1 MDGRLVFILLIG
13 DVSLRQCPS
22 VRVCSVLFCSISFC
36 AFLFCS
42 VLFCSVLFCSFLF
55 VPLPFSCCDALVCL
69 LAALCVRLLA
79 WLFRFYELFACLRAH
94 SIERSW
100 ACALGFL
107 WVAGDAL
114 CRCCTCLLRCL
125 LARLK
130 AAVVLCLLVSV
141 IGCQGRARLLDYLLG
156 CVTACLHDLIA
167 CICCV
172 IACLLVRL
180 LACLILIVC
189 LCRICLLACLSRN
202 ALGAWWIDF
211 CSLSVCVPVCFVA
224 RWAAPLCVWLL
235 ASCWCGCGWSGV
247 WFVG

>member
-1 MDGRLVFILLIG
+1 MVFILLIG

-22 VRVCSVLFCSISFC
+22 VRVCSVLFCSIAFC

-42 VLFCSVLFCSFLF
+42 VLFCSVLF

-202 ALGAWWIDF
+202 ALGVWWIDF